1 MAKYKVL
8 VIQHLLKNN
17 KIAKSGDIVYGS
29 QLPNEKSSLKGGYVE
44 LVKKPNSKAKADKK

>member
-17 KIAKSGDIVYGS
+17 KIAKSGDIVDGKN
-29 QLPNEKSSLKGGYVE
+29 LPNEKASLKGGYVE
-44 LVKKPNSKAKADKK
+44 LVKEVKKKEAKK